1 MTNDTTTLN
10 GALRELGELMATN
23 LETMGVEEVSADD
36 GLMTL
41 VGKVLDV
48 EPSIKGLELSLNLD
62 LSSDKHIVDEN
73 EQFTLNATF
82 IGSYDDETQEDV
94 DLFGVITGATI
105 LFKDVSND
113 VVLCS
118 RVTGLDGS
126 IEVSLVNDFN
136 EDVEI
141 MAIFEGTENF
151 DSCNSDSINLYQ
163 IRSMVLSSDK
173 EELPKEAGET
183 VLMTATVVGNV
194 NGCSVKWYN
203 DDTDE
208 LLGTTTFTN
217 NISQYTFLTTG
228 GDVMKF
234 RAVLVKN
241 NFALATERLELS
253 YFEEYYNEHDI
264 SVFNGMNLYGDYM
277 GVYNDNSYVSFKTPI
292 KLPSS
297 WKISWVMINT
307 RSNSAWCMANIG
319 VDQSHEIRIGKLSR
333 TTAGAYLTGTTV
345 TESDSISSN
354 VEYPMSIT
362 YKNGEY
368 NLVYNGHNMVFTDS
382 IEPEYLLGFGLA
394 GYRGNGARIK
404 NIKVELF

>member
-41 VGKVLDV
+41 AGKVLDV

-208 LLGTTTFTN
+208 LFG
-217 NISQYTFLTTG
+217 IGQYGCVFEDEDIRELAQSYADEG
-228 GDVMKF
+228 YCIHDPEKDRQYGNAFGD
-234 RAVLVKN
+234 
-241 NFALATERLELS
+241 
-253 YFEEYYNEHDI
+253 
-264 SVFNGMNLYGDYM
+264 
-277 GVYNDNSYVSFKTPI
+277 
-292 KLPSS
+292 
-297 WKISWVMINT
+297 
-307 RSNSAWCMANIG
+307 
-319 VDQSHEIRIGKLSR
+319 
-333 TTAGAYLTGTTV
+333 
-345 TESDSISSN
+345 
-354 VEYPMSIT
+354 
-362 YKNGEY
+362 GEY
-368 NLVYNGHNMVFTDS
+368 QFSTGFTAHRVQDDSEEFISIYKMNEVLFNYFLVDYYDMGDATYTDDGTVIRYS
-382 IEPEYLLGFGLA
+382 YDD
-394 GYRGNGARIK
+394 YY
-404 NIKVELF
+404 VEFNRDTGMGCIYSFYDMAEDEG